1 VESYS
6 PLTDLTVCRDE
17 KEADQVVTL
26 LDTVSFPE
34 SYLPVVEA
42 TRATELS
49 QTFTISRILPD
60 VALFVDRIVRMNHVA
75 AWRPCFTLF
84 DLKLISLAPFDSP

>member
-1 VESYS
+1 MTLCILPSINR
-6 PLTDLTVCRDE
+6 LDCFARDE

-26 LDTVSFPE
+26 LDTISSPE

-42 TRATELS
+42 ARATELS

-60 VALFVDRIVRMNHVA
+60 ISLFVDRIVRMNHVA
-75 AWRPCFTLF
+75 
-84 DLKLISLAPFDSP
+84 